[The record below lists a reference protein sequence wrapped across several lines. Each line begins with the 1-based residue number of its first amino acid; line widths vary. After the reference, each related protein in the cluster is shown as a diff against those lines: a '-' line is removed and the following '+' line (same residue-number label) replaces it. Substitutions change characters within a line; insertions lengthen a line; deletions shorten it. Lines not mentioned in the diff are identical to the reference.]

1 MLGPR
6 ELAEGKVAVKDL
18 ASGEQVDIPRAEVS
32 ARLRMRKEESA

>member
-18 ASGEQVDIPRAEVS
+18 ASGEQVDVARAEV
-32 ARLRMRKEESA
+32 AAVLRMRKDESA